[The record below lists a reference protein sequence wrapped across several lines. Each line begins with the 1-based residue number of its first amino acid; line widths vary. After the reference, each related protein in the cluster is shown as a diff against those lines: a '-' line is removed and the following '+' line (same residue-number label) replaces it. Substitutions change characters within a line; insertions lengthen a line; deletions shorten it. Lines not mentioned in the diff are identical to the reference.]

1 MAVDII
7 ARGLGAGAA
16 ASAAE
21 ANRRLDNIGS
31 GIAYKGAVDY
41 YSDLPQSPTVGDA
54 YTVKYQGS
62 SGAEPDGTEYVWGD
76 DGGTPAW
83 IALGPDL
90 SGYQEALTA
99 GNGIDIGADNVIA
112 ATHDIFNITYG
123 TTTKAAIL
131 DAIAAGRLPVMKYD
145 ERVYVAVKYSSSA
158 ITFLD
163 SLSSNGYIVTGTKT
177 YTYFSGATYVYR
189 NQGRENEGETLRV
202 DNEGNLSL
210 TDWPAPE
217 IIYNTTYADLVAAKS
232 GGTLVGGAFYR
243 ITDYVTK
250 INGTYDISSMAGSAA
265 YVHYAKSA
273 EHPFDIIVQ
282 ALSNNEL
289 SENASAIQHAGDTY
303 FANSSLTAWQLKYT
317 VENNPLLYAWADTTN
332 GKGVIYY
339 MKDEF
344 GNECHYDF
352 KNIQYIAYAITYADA
367 QYEDDLCYDAS
378 TQPNRYG
385 SVYYVFQAL
394 SNYLQT
400 GTYAPPFPD
409 TWHKDFS
416 VGANI
421 LGTIQFP
428 TVDTTYLSAFNADW
442 YYTFDEY
449 NTSTGEHQD
458 KTLNSS
464 GLVLTYDNVIGRA
477 PDALSVTLSLQ
488 NIPEGLP
495 VNIFEYLTGM
505 DEWCWANNFGDNSFL
520 NVFGSVAQLKTGTQY
535 SFSIFGHEC
544 YFISF
549 GDGCKFNSFG
559 NGCNSISFGDSCS
572 ANSFGNNCDS
582 NSFGNNCNHNS
593 FGNYCFGNS
602 FSNNCSENSFGNGCS
617 ENSFGN
623 NCFENSFGNNCQSN
637 TVSERVYYI
646 EMVNNTSPETAIGR
660 YTILSGQYGPDSL
673 NKYQLTISTSLV
685 NQNYPMYVGLDTSGS
700 VRIWNPAT
708 PFIAVAQ
715 GVSEAGKFLVV
726 DNDGNVTPVLVAQW
740 AGGGY

>member
-41 YSDLPQSPTVGDA
+41 FGDLPASPEAGDA
-54 YTVKYQGS
+54 YTVKYKGS
-62 SGAEPDGTEYVWGD
+62 SGTEPDGTEYVWGD
-76 DGGTPAW
+76 DGGTTGW

-131 DAIAAGRLPVMKYD
+131 DAITAGRLPVMKYN

-163 SLSSNGYIVTGTKT
+163 SQSGNGYIVTGTKT

-189 NQGRENEGETLRV
+189 YQGSENEGKTLRV

-217 IIYNTTYADLVAAKS
+217 IIYNTTYADLVAARS

-250 INGTYDISSMAGSAA
+250 INGTYDISEMAGTDA

-303 FANSSLTAWQLKYT
+303 FANSSLTVWQLKYT
-317 VENNPLLYAWADTTN
+317 VENNPLLYAWADTVN

-352 KNIQYIAYAITYADA
+352 KNIQYIAYAITYTDA
-367 QYEDDLCYDAS
+367 QYEDTLCYDAG

-394 SNYLQT
+394 SSYLQS
-400 GTYAPPFPD
+400 GTYTSPFPD

-428 TVDTTYLSAFNADW
+428 TVDATYLSTFNADW

-449 NTSTGEHQD
+449 DTSTGEHQD

-464 GLVLTYDNVIGRA
+464 GLVVTYDNVIGRA

-495 VNIFEYLTGM
+495 VNIFEYLTGE
-505 DEWCWANNFGDNSFL
+505 DEWCWANNFGDNSLL
-520 NVFGSVAQLKTGTQY
+520 NIFSNTQQVMTGTQF
-535 SFSIFGHEC
+535 SFSIASERFV
-544 YFISF
+544 
-549 GDGCKFNSFG
+549 
-559 NGCNSISFGDSCS
+559 CNI
-572 ANSFGNNCDS
+572 
-582 NSFGNNCNHNS
+582 
-593 FGNYCFGNS
+593 FGNYC
-602 FSNNCSENSFGNGCS
+602 
-617 ENSFGN
+617 
-623 NCFENSFGNNCQSN
+623 
-637 TVSERVYYI
+637 I
-646 EMVNNTSPETAIGR
+646 
-660 YTILSGQYGPDSL
+660 
-673 NKYQLTISTSLV
+673 
-685 NQNYPMYVGLDTSGS
+685 
-700 VRIWNPAT
+700 
-708 PFIAVAQ
+708 
-715 GVSEAGKFLVV
+715 
-726 DNDGNVTPVLVAQW
+726 
-740 AGGGY
+740 